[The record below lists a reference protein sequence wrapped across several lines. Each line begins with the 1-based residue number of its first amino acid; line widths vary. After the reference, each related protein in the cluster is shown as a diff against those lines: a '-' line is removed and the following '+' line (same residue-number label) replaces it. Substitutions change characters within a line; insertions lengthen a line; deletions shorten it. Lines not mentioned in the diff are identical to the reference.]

1 MKQML
6 KKVTVILCLIM
17 VVTINSVMAA
27 EYSGS
32 IGRTQLGV
40 RTFEHGIEINI
51 TTYRGGN
58 DCTLWMKYADAGEV
72 EKGVIEGYAKGQM
85 RYTKNNV
92 NVKLRFEKNED
103 GSITIYQLDGNPE
116 FLQRGQNVTVYK

>member
-32 IGRTQLGV
+32 IGRTQLG
-40 RTFEHGIEINI
+40 
-51 TTYRGGN
+51 
-58 DCTLWMKYADAGEV
+58 
-72 EKGVIEGYAKGQM
+72 
-85 RYTKNNV
+85 
-92 NVKLRFEKNED
+92 
-103 GSITIYQLDGNPE
+103 S
-116 FLQRGQNVTVYK
+116 QNF

>member
-1 MKQML
+1 MQML
-6 KKVTVILCLIM
+6 AKLKRVLLKDM
-17 VVTINSVMAA
+17 
-27 EYSGS
+27 
-32 IGRTQLGV
+32 L
-40 RTFEHGIEINI
+40 
-51 TTYRGGN
+51 
-58 DCTLWMKYADAGEV
+58 
-72 EKGVIEGYAKGQM
+72 KGQM